1 VRHGSRRRQRAAAQE
16 AIGICELAGA
26 AGIGAATVL
35 LPLLRQARNLG
46 VDAMLTGHGAPELFG
61 GDGLIWPPRPPGW
74 SPGPRARPPLPPP
87 PQHLSPGRNY
97 TALKPV
103 RDLGGGSFRGA
114 DQVRRGVLVNR
125 VVTGY
130 NADGNPAVLRQGEPP
145 VVIHAGRY
153 TTTEL
158 WVSGQAPITATHDDL
173 STREWGLEP
182 PPGGACF
189 RIVEIAPGTD
199 EPAGPADGEVAA
211 EHEGFQEAHA
221 TDTLDYVTVLRGR
234 VTLVIGGTEVGLGPG
249 DSVVQQPGV
258 PHDWQNRSA
267 EPCVMVGVL
276 VSAR

>member
-1 VRHGSRRRQRAAAQE
+1 
-16 AIGICELAGA
+16 
-26 AGIGAATVL
+26 
-35 LPLLRQARNLG
+35 
-46 VDAMLTGHGAPELFG
+46 
-61 GDGLIWPPRPPGW
+61 
-74 SPGPRARPPLPPP
+74 
-87 PQHLSPGRNY
+87 
-97 TALKPV
+97 
-103 RDLGGGSFRGA
+103 
-114 DQVRRGVLVNR
+114 VNR

-130 NADGNPAVLRQGEPP
+130 DADGNPAVLRQGEPP

-158 WVSGQAPITATHDDL
+158 WVSGRAPLAATHDDL

-189 RIVEIAPGTD
+189 RIVEIAPGTGED
-199 EPAGPADGEVAA
+199 STGGDGAAAGASGEGEVAQ
-211 EHEGFQEAHA
+211 EHEGFQDAHA
-221 TDTLDYVTVLRGR
+221 TGTLDYVTVLRGQ

-267 EPCVMVGVL
+267 ETCVMVGVL